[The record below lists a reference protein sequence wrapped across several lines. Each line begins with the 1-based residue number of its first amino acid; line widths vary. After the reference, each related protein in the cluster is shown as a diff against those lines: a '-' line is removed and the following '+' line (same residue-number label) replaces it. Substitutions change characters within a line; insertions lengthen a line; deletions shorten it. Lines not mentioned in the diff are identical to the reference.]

1 MLSKSSKWELGL
13 VHYVA
18 EFTILR
24 FVISRFECARIFF
37 FPDPPPPFNS
47 RAPSAPPPNSC
58 HPCLPIAPLATS
70 FMGSCTNR
78 NTHQNSN
85 SNYKRLAL
93 FFE

>member
-1 MLSKSSKWELGL
+1 MGVGFSSLCRSIHYIEVRYLSVL
-13 VHYVA
+13 
-18 EFTILR
+18 EF
-24 FVISRFECARIFF
+24 CCCFF
-37 FPDPPPPFNS
+37 FSDPPPPFNS

-78 NTHQNSN
+78 NTHQNSK